1 MANDTIFGICLLF
14 TVVVSLQV
22 VVIVMTFQ
30 IYDRERRMLIVNFVL
45 RINDNCDFRY
55 YYIKTMGP

>member
-1 MANDTIFGICLLF
+1 MANDTIIGICLLF

-30 IYDRERRMLIVNFVL
+30 IYDQERRMLIVNFVL